1 MEVPATAAALPI
13 LNKDYEQPAVPGVH
27 MLSTEHQGDIDHGA
41 AASAAFPGVDDK
53 VIDNS
58 VMDPMMPVQSGERT
72 NNVLDMEAMSPLVC
86 ELGAVVT
93 FVENWIIIQHARF
106 DLSID
111 SEPYHASQVMVNKE
125 TKEFIVR
132 VWGKTFKKGIVS
144 DITELRNIC
153 QSALGR
159 KTVCCPGHY
168 SEGLSALFFNMP
180 RFTLITHP
188 FKRYVSAGCKVLY
201 EKHDSTDYNSS
212 EYKVKLCSSCSSLKQ
227 EQQDLAASGGSAS
240 VKQES
245 IQLPQ
250 QPIPSDFLELGYGI
264 PGLLPPAKPRKNK
277 APKPRKVSKTAKGEK
292 TKCDKCGEEFP
303 YSFQMRTHLI
313 QRHLWGLFTCHICL
327 FVLFHPDELSSHLL
341 EKHADSDSAACAKCP
356 SCKEDVFLED
366 GKTLAEHYRYDQYCT
381 TYSLG
386 VLHDVC
392 IFSANV
398 P

>member
-1 MEVPATAAALPI
+1 MENQHPI
-13 LNKDYEQPAVPGVH
+13 VPGVPG
-27 MLSTEHQGDIDHGA
+27 LQGVPGFPGVPPVNNEHQVGLVNTDHQGGIGNGA
-41 AASAAFPGVDDK
+41 AAYPAMDDR
-53 VIDNS
+53 VTDNS
-58 VMDPMMPVQSGERT
+58 AIMSMPVQSSEG
-72 NNVLDMEAMSPLVC
+72 LDMEGMSPMVC

-93 FVENWIIIQHARF
+93 FVEQWIIIQHAKF
-106 DLSID
+106 DLSIN

-132 VWGKTFKKGIVS
+132 VWGKTFKKGTVS
-144 DITELRNIC
+144 GISELRSIC

-180 RFTLITHP
+180 RFTLVTHP
-188 FKRYVSAGCKVLY
+188 FRRYVSAGCKVLY

-227 EQQDLAASGGSAS
+227 EQQDLAASGGAAS

-264 PGLLPPAKPRKNK
+264 PGIIPPAKPRKNK
-277 APKPRKVSKTAKGEK
+277 NKPRKVSVSKTGKGEK

-303 YSFQMRTHLI
+303 YSHQMRTHLI

-327 FVLFHPDELSSHLL
+327 FVLFHPDDLTSHLL
-341 EKHADSDSAACAKCP
+341 EKHSDVDNASCAKCP

-366 GKTLAEHYRYDQYCT
+366 GKTLAEHYR
-381 TYSLG
+381 
-386 VLHDVC
+386 
-392 IFSANV
+392 
-398 P
+398 

>member
-1 MEVPATAAALPI
+1 MSRLPVFVRFLSVGTSQAKTQVVFQAKTQANI
-13 LNKDYEQPAVPGVH
+13 FLLNWAP
-27 MLSTEHQGDIDHGA
+27 
-41 AASAAFPGVDDK
+41 AAFPAVDDR
-53 VIDNS
+53 VTDNNA
-58 VMDPMMPVQSGERT
+58 VMAPMPAVQQSSEGAD
-72 NNVLDMEAMSPLVC
+72 NNATLDMDELSPLVC

-93 FVENWIIIQHARF
+93 FVERWIIIQHAKF

-111 SEPYHASQVMVNKE
+111 SEPYHASQVMVNRE

-144 DITELRNIC
+144 GISELRSIC

-180 RFTLITHP
+180 RFTLVTHP
-188 FKRYVSAGCKVLY
+188 FRRYVSAGCKVLY

-227 EQQDLAASGGSAS
+227 EQQDLAAAS
-240 VKQES
+240 VKLES

-264 PGLLPPAKPRKNK
+264 QIPGLPPAKPRKNK
-277 APKPRKVSKTAKGEK
+277 NKPRKVSVSKTAKGEK

-327 FVLFHPDELSSHLL
+327 FVLFHPDELTGHLL
-341 EKHADSDSAACAKCP
+341 EKHADVDSAACAKCP

-366 GKTLAEHYRYDQYCT
+366 GKTLAEHYR
-381 TYSLG
+381 
-386 VLHDVC
+386 
-392 IFSANV
+392 
-398 P
+398 

>member
-1 MEVPATAAALPI
+1 MEDPAALPVMGRE
-13 LNKDYEQPAVPGVH
+13 YEQPVVPQVGLLSAEGGSGIVQGVPPPAFP
-27 MLSTEHQGDIDHGA
+27 MMESEVANAGQGQHEQH
-41 AASAAFPGVDDK
+41 SAAIESSMDFEESL
-53 VIDNS
+53 S
-58 VMDPMMPVQSGERT
+58 V
-72 NNVLDMEAMSPLVC
+72 LVC

-93 FVENWIIIQHARF
+93 FVEKWIIMHHAKF
-106 DLSID
+106 DVSID
-111 SEPYHASQVMVNKE
+111 CEPYHASQVLVNKE
-125 TKEFIVR
+125 TKEFIIR
-132 VWGKTFKKGIVS
+132 VWGKTFKKGVVS
-144 DITELRNIC
+144 SIAELRNIC

-180 RFTLITHP
+180 RFTLLTHP

-227 EQQDLAASGGSAS
+227 EQQDFK

-250 QPIPSDFLELGYGI
+250 QPIPSDFLELGLG
-264 PGLLPPAKPRKNK
+264 LPPKKNKPSKPRKI
-277 APKPRKVSKTAKGEK
+277 VSKTAKGEK

-327 FVLFHPDELSSHLL
+327 FVLFHPDELSNHLL
-341 EKHADSDSAACAKCP
+341 EKHADADNASCAKCP

-366 GKTLAEHYRYDQYCT
+366 VKSLAEHYR
-381 TYSLG
+381 
-386 VLHDVC
+386 
-392 IFSANV
+392 
-398 P
+398 